1 MKPRSKRNRKR
12 PRSQVHQIDE
22 NYQHEI
28 QINRLSIDG
37 KPIIN
42 ANSNNVEKWLRIVK
56 PYPYTFTCYAKA
68 RW

>member
-22 NYQHEI
+22 NYHHDI
-28 QINRLSIDG
+28 QINRLSMNGRPIDD
-37 KPIIN
+37 
-42 ANSNNVEKWLRIVK
+42 NSNVEKWLRIVK

>member
-22 NYQHEI
+22 NYQHDV

-37 KPIIN
+37 KPIC
-42 ANSNNVEKWLRIVK
+42 SPNVEWLRIVK